1 MPIKTKQSVSKP
13 QTPVHNQPAPSSR
26 VTTLNQFLL
35 PKTSQELFG
44 DSAATNESMQPV
56 KAEPIKPRNFAEVVA
71 KKLPPQNTSTLL
83 SQSSNSSS
91 VSSLNRM
98 PIAKAP
104 ISKITN
110 GVASPLVSDYIL
122 MNRIPPIKYYNYI
135 EYKSGLI
142 QCLRADS
149 SHNSSSQV
157 RRLRQR

>member
-44 DSAATNESMQPV
+44 DSAATATNESAQPV

-71 KKLPPQNTSTLL
+71 KKMPPQNTSTLL

-98 PIAKAP
+98 PIAKTP

-110 GVASPLVSDYIL
+110 GVASPLVRTSYIYES
-122 MNRIPPIKYYNYI
+122 NEYINNTNYI
-135 EYKSGLI
+135 EYK
-142 QCLRADS
+142 AA
-149 SHNSSSQV
+149 
-157 RRLRQR
+157 

>member
-44 DSAATNESMQPV
+44 DSNESVAPV

-98 PIAKAP
+98 PITKTP

-110 GVASPLVSDYIL
+110 GVASPLVRNKYI
-122 MNRIPPIKYYNYI
+122 
-135 EYKSGLI
+135 
-142 QCLRADS
+142 
-149 SHNSSSQV
+149 
-157 RRLRQR
+157 

>member
-1 MPIKTKQSVSKP
+1 MPIKTKQSLSKP

-44 DSAATNESMQPV
+44 DSNESVASV
-56 KAEPIKPRNFAEVVA
+56 KVEPIKPRNFAEVVA

-98 PIAKAP
+98 PIAKTP

-110 GVASPLVSDYIL
+110 GVASPLVRNIFNNDEFNY
-122 MNRIPPIKYYNYI
+122 NNNTNYI

-142 QCLRADS
+142 QCLRVDS
-149 SHNSSSQV
+149 SHSNSNSSRV